1 MLATKWERAQAGI
14 ETTKTAFDQLS
25 LSVTKESQEK
35 WTEEEAEALKKGGE
49 HMSIYDV
56 SGDAGQFLVKFTDH
70 ATVLTSYQLRH
81 KQQFT

>member
-1 MLATKWERAQAGI
+1 MLATKWKRAQAGLKA
-14 ETTKTAFDQLS
+14 TKTAFDQLS

-35 WTEEEAEALKKGGE
+35 WREEEAEALKEGGE
-49 HMSIYDV
+49 HMCIYDV

-70 ATVLTSYQLRH
+70 ATVLTSYQLCH

>member
-70 ATVLTSYQLRH
+70 ATVLTSYQLHH